1 MVENEGKRL
10 HTLAETSREQ
20 GNSLEALKYTD
31 EALLAYQTA
40 GNKLGMAEV
49 LSSRS
54 ITFRHLWQKTEDK
67 SYLTIAKANQTSA
80 IAIARESGDARAL
93 AIPLFQLANVQEALG
108 EFPEAVATYQE
119 ALTNIINN
127 PPETHNRPA
136 VIADFKIHLATCEY
150 KAGDKSVLSRAEA
163 ALAELEEAEEPDVY
177 AKDVW
182 ISGGYMRLAE
192 IVKTDDTEKA
202 KTYLEKAKNIIDA
215 NPKLTIRKQQFDKL
229 AKSFN

>member
-1 MVENEGKRL
+1 MVESEGKKL
-10 HTLAETSREQ
+10 SALAETSREQ
-20 GNSLEALKYTD
+20 GNPLEALKYTD

-40 GNKLGMAEV
+40 GNRLGMAEV

-54 ITFRHLWQKTEDK
+54 ITFRHLWQKTEDR
-67 SYLTIAKANQTSA
+67 SYLMIAKANQTSA
-80 IAIARESGDARAL
+80 VAIARESDDAKAL

-108 EFPEAVATYQE
+108 ELPEAVASYQE
-119 ALTNIINN
+119 ALTNIVNN

-136 VIADFKIHLATCEY
+136 VVADFKVHLATCEY
-150 KAGDKSVLSRAEA
+150 KAGDKTALSRAET
-163 ALAELEEAEEPDVY
+163 ALFELEEAEEPDTY

-182 ISGGYMRLAE
+182 VAGGYMRLAE
-192 IVKTDDTEKA
+192 ILKTDDTEKA
-202 KTYLEKAKNIIDA
+202 RTYLEKAKDVIDA